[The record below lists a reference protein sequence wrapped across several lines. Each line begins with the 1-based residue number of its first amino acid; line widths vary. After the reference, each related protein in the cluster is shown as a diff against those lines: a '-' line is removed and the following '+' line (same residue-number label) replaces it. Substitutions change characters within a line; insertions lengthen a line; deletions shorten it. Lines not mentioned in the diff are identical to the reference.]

1 MDNTEQTLEQFILNK
16 HTFWTEKIKVMNEK
30 FKTIPE
36 LQSGLSE
43 IYSLRQDLEEYHK
56 QVLVKCASLSRDY
69 KKKYAELYNSF
80 KTTSQIKY
88 NSDAAINAQ
97 IASALADYTY
107 TMDVMSN
114 HSSFIE
120 ESIKTVD
127 SLIFGIKHRIDLENL
142 MKVGALK

>member
-56 QVLVKCASLSRDY
+56 QVLVKCAGLSRDY

-80 KTTSQIKY
+80 KTSAQIKY

-97 IASALADYTY
+97 IASVLADYTY